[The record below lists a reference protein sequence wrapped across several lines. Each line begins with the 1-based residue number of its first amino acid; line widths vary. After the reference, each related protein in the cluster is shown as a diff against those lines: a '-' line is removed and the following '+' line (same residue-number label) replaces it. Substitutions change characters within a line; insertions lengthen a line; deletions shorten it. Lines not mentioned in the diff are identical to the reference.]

1 MCLKNW
7 EDTYFF
13 TPKSDHLKSDP
24 SISTFGHRPS
34 KVWFV
39 FFASGNVGEKKSL
52 LNKSTKQV
60 YYVTKLKIT
69 DVCCLFVCL
78 FISHYLM
85 LQNGITLHLSKKN
98 MFYQLKKSQ
107 GHDWYH
113 VLPHQRDSNPISS
126 TKTPS
131 RACPEA
137 HRSSCWYFISIQDLP
152 RVVLG
157 RKRSSGRVETGRG
170 EWEGFMADL

>member
-1 MCLKNW
+1 MCLKNS
-7 EDTYFF
+7 ENTYFF
-13 TPKSDHLKSDP
+13 TPKSDHQKSDP

-39 FFASGNVGEKKSL
+39 FLHQQMWEKK
-52 LNKSTKQV
+52 KSTKQV

-85 LQNGITLHLSKKN
+85 LKHGITLHLSQKKCFIN
-98 MFYQLKKSQ
+98 SRNLRAMIGIMFS
-107 GHDWYH
+107 
-113 VLPHQRDSNPISS
+113 PSS

-137 HRSSCWYFISIQDLP
+137 HRSSCWYFISIQNLP
-152 RVVLG
+152 LVVLG
-157 RKRSSGRVETGRG
+157 RKRSSGRVKTVRG
-170 EWEGFMADL
+170 EWEGFIGHVSI